1 MISKTVY
8 LNHKIQM
15 KELRYLNK
23 YLFKYKKR
31 ILLGLL
37 ITIIA
42 RIFALITPNLIG
54 DSITILEN
62 FFITNSVN
70 DDLVKTKLLQ
80 NILIIVGSAFLAG
93 FFTFIMRQMLINVS
107 RFIEFDLKNEIYRKY
122 QELNSEFYKKNRT
135 GDLMNRVSEDVSK
148 VRMYIGPAIMYTIN
162 TVTLFIIVVTYM
174 LVVAPKLAFYT
185 LLPLPFLSLLIYFIS
200 VKINTKSKI
209 VQEFLSKLTTY
220 TQESFSGVK
229 IIKAYT
235 IEGSINK
242 KLKFLASECKD
253 KNMSLA
259 KIQAWFFPLMILLI
273 GISNIIVV
281 YIGGIQYMKG
291 IIELGI
297 LAEFIIY
304 VNMLTWPV
312 ATVGWVS
319 SIIQQ
324 AEASQKRINEFLK
337 SDSIVKTSDG
347 FKYKIHGKIEF
358 KKVQFMY
365 PETKILALNEIS
377 FRIDRN
383 SSLAIMGE
391 IGSGKSTILDLICGV
406 NDPSKGNIYIDD
418 RNLKKHNI
426 DNLRSYIGFVPQNS
440 FLFSDTIENNI
451 RFGNENADLK
461 EIKKVSKWTCILN
474 DIEKFNKKFKTI
486 LGERGVNLS
495 GGQKQRISISRALIK
510 DPKIL
515 ILDDSL
521 SSVDTETEEQII
533 KNICSIK
540 KNFTLIMTTNRISC
554 AKNFDNILIVQNGK
568 VTQFGNHDD
577 LIKKDGYYKEI
588 YRFQS
593 SHKEII

>member
-80 NILIIVGSAFLAG
+80 NILIIVGSAFMAG

-162 TVTLFIIVVTYM
+162 TVTLFIIVVSYM

-337 SDSIVKTSDG
+337 SNSIVKTSDG
-347 FKYKIHGKIEF
+347 FKSKIHGKIEF

-365 PETKILALNEIS
+365 PETKILALNQIS

-406 NDPSKGNIYIDD
+406 NDPSKGDIYIDD

-451 RFGNENADLK
+451 RFGNENADLN

>member
-80 NILIIVGSAFLAG
+80 NILIIVGSAFMAG

-200 VKINTKSKI
+200 VKINIKSKI

-406 NDPSKGNIYIDD
+406 NDPSKGDIYIDD

>member
-1 MISKTVY
+1 MISKAVY

-15 KELRYLNK
+15 KELLYLNK

-62 FFITNSVN
+62 FFITNSIN
-70 DDLVKTKLLQ
+70 DELVKTKLLQ
-80 NILIIVGSAFLAG
+80 NILIIVGSAFMAG

-107 RFIEFDLKNEIYRKY
+107 RFIEFDLKNEIYGKY

-174 LVVAPKLAFYT
+174 FVVAPKLASYT
-185 LLPLPFLSLLIYFIS
+185 LIPLPFLSLLIYFIS

-235 IEGSINK
+235 IEGNINK

-337 SDSIVKTSDG
+337 NDSILKTSDG

-365 PETKILALNEIS
+365 PETKILALNGIS

-383 SSLAIMGE
+383 SSLAIMGG

-406 NDPSKGNIYIDD
+406 SKPSKGDIYIDD
-418 RNLKKHNI
+418 TNLKKHNI
-426 DNLRSYIGFVPQNS
+426 DNLRSFIGFVPQNS

-540 KNFTLIMTTNRISC
+540 KNFTLIMTTNRVSC

-577 LIKKDGYYKEI
+577 LIKKNGYYKEI

>member
-1 MISKTVY
+1 
-8 LNHKIQM
+8 M
-15 KELRYLNK
+15 KELHYLNK

-80 NILIIVGSAFLAG
+80 NILIIVGSAFMAG

-200 VKINTKSKI
+200 VKINIKSKI

-406 NDPSKGNIYIDD
+406 NDPSKGDIYIDD

>member
-80 NILIIVGSAFLAG
+80 NILIIVGSAFMAG

-406 NDPSKGNIYIDD
+406 NDPSKGDIYIDD

>member
-15 KELRYLNK
+15 KELHYLNK

-80 NILIIVGSAFLAG
+80 NILIIVGSAFMAG

-200 VKINTKSKI
+200 VKINIKSKI

-347 FKYKIHGKIEF
+347 FKYKINGKIEF

-406 NDPSKGNIYIDD
+406 NDPSKGDIYIDD

>member
-174 LVVAPKLAFYT
+174 LIVAPKLAFYT

-200 VKINTKSKI
+200 VKINIKSKI

-347 FKYKIHGKIEF
+347 FKYKINGKIEF

-521 SSVDTETEEQII
+521 SSVDTETEEQIM

>member
-1 MISKTVY
+1 MSSKTVY
-8 LNHKIQM
+8 LKITIQM
-15 KELRYLNK
+15 RDLSYLNK

-42 RIFALITPNLIG
+42 RFFALITPNLIG

-62 FFITNSVN
+62 FFTTNSIN
-70 DDLVKTKLLQ
+70 NDLVKTKLFH
-80 NILIIVGSAFLAG
+80 NIIIIVGSALLAG

-162 TVTLFIIVVTYM
+162 TVTLFIIVITYM
-174 LVVAPKLAFYT
+174 LIVAPKLAIYT
-185 LLPLPFLSLLIYFIS
+185 LIPLPFLSLLIYFIS
-200 VKINTKSKI
+200 VKINTKSTV
-209 VQEFLSKLTTY
+209 VQQFLSKLTTY
-220 TQESFSGVK
+220 TQESFSGIK

-235 IEGSINK
+235 IENSINY
-242 KLKFLASECKD
+242 KLEKLASECRD

-281 YIGGIQYMKG
+281 YIGGRQYMSG

-337 SDSIVKTSDG
+337 HDSVIKNSDG
-347 FKYKIHGKIEF
+347 FKCKIKGKIEF
-358 KKVQFMY
+358 KNVRFIY
-365 PETKILALNEIS
+365 PETKILALDNVS
-377 FRIDRN
+377 FNVKEN

-391 IGSGKSTILDLICGV
+391 IGSGKSTILELICGIST
-406 NDPSKGNIYIDD
+406 PSKGRIYIDD
-418 RNLKKHNI
+418 VNLKNHNI
-426 DNLRSYIGFVPQNS
+426 DNLRNFIGFVPQNS

-451 RFGNENADLK
+451 RFGKENANLEK
-461 EIKKVSKWTCILN
+461 IKQAAEWSCIHN
-474 DIEKFNKKFKTI
+474 DIEKFNFKYKTI

-495 GGQKQRISISRALIK
+495 GGQKQRISLSRALIK
-510 DPKIL
+510 NPKIL
-515 ILDDSL
+515 IMDDSL
-521 SSVDTETEEQII
+521 SSVDTETEEKIL
-533 KNICSIK
+533 KNINNIK
-540 KNFTLIMTTNRISC
+540 KNFTLIMTTNRVSC
-554 AKNFDNILIVQNGK
+554 AKNCDEILIIQNGK
-568 VTQFGNHDD
+568 VTDIGNHDD
-577 LIKKDGYYKEI
+577 LIKKNRYYMEI
-588 YRFQS
+588 YRSQS
-593 SHKEII
+593 TQKEII

>member
-1 MISKTVY
+1 MRDLS
-8 LNHKIQM
+8 
-15 KELRYLNK
+15 YLNK

-42 RIFALITPNLIG
+42 RFFALITPNLIG

-62 FFITNSVN
+62 FFTTNSIN
-70 DDLVKTKLLQ
+70 NDLVKTKLFH
-80 NILIIVGSAFLAG
+80 NIIIIVGSALLAG

-162 TVTLFIIVVTYM
+162 TVTLFIIVITYM
-174 LVVAPKLAFYT
+174 LIVAPKLAIYT
-185 LLPLPFLSLLIYFIS
+185 LIPLPFLSLLIYFIS
-200 VKINTKSKI
+200 VKINIKSTV
-209 VQEFLSKLTTY
+209 VQQFLSKLTTY
-220 TQESFSGVK
+220 TQESFSGIK

-235 IEGSINK
+235 IENSINY
-242 KLKFLASECKD
+242 KLEKLASECRD

-281 YIGGIQYMKG
+281 YIGGRQYMSG

-337 SDSIVKTSDG
+337 HDSVIKNSDG
-347 FKYKIHGKIEF
+347 FKCKIKGKIEF
-358 KKVQFMY
+358 KNVRFIY
-365 PETKILALNEIS
+365 PETKILALDNVS
-377 FRIDRN
+377 FNVKEN

-391 IGSGKSTILDLICGV
+391 IGSGKSTILELICGIST
-406 NDPSKGNIYIDD
+406 PSKGGIYIDD
-418 RNLKKHNI
+418 VNLKNHNI
-426 DNLRSYIGFVPQNS
+426 DNLRNFIGFVPQNS

-451 RFGNENADLK
+451 RFGKENANLEK
-461 EIKKVSKWTCILN
+461 IKQAAEWSCIHD
-474 DIEKFNKKFKTI
+474 DIEKFNFKYKTI

-495 GGQKQRISISRALIK
+495 GGQKQRISLSRALIK
-510 DPKIL
+510 NPKIL
-515 ILDDSL
+515 IMDDSL
-521 SSVDTETEEQII
+521 SSVDTETEEKIL
-533 KNICSIK
+533 KNINNIK
-540 KNFTLIMTTNRISC
+540 KNFTLIMTTNRVSC
-554 AKNFDNILIVQNGK
+554 AKNCDEILIIQNGK
-568 VTQFGNHDD
+568 VTDIGNHDD
-577 LIKKDGYYKEI
+577 LIKRNRYYMEI
-588 YRFQS
+588 YRSQS
-593 SHKEII
+593 TQKEII

>member
-1 MISKTVY
+1 
-8 LNHKIQM
+8 M
-15 KELRYLNK
+15 KDLSYLNK

-42 RIFALITPNLIG
+42 RFFALITPNLIG

-62 FFITNSVN
+62 FFTTNSIN
-70 DDLVKTKLLQ
+70 NDLVKTKLFH
-80 NILIIVGSAFLAG
+80 NIIIIVGSALLAG

-162 TVTLFIIVVTYM
+162 TVTLFIIVITYM
-174 LVVAPKLAFYT
+174 LIVAPKLAIYT
-185 LLPLPFLSLLIYFIS
+185 LIPLPFLSLLIYFIS
-200 VKINTKSKI
+200 VKINIKSTV
-209 VQEFLSKLTTY
+209 VQQFLSKLTTY
-220 TQESFSGVK
+220 TQESFSGIK

-235 IEGSINK
+235 IENSINY
-242 KLKFLASECKD
+242 KLEKLASECRD

-281 YIGGIQYMKG
+281 YIGGRQYMSG

-337 SDSIVKTSDG
+337 HDSVIKNSDG
-347 FKYKIHGKIEF
+347 FKCKINGKIEF
-358 KKVQFMY
+358 KNVQFIY
-365 PETKILALNEIS
+365 PETKILALDNVS
-377 FRIDRN
+377 FNVKEN

-391 IGSGKSTILDLICGV
+391 IGSGKSTILELICGIST
-406 NDPSKGNIYIDD
+406 PSKGGIYIDD
-418 RNLKKHNI
+418 VNLKNHNI
-426 DNLRSYIGFVPQNS
+426 DNLRNFIGFVPQNS

-451 RFGNENADLK
+451 RFGKENANLK
-461 EIKKVSKWTCILN
+461 NIKQAAEWSCIQK
-474 DIEKFNKKFKTI
+474 DIEKFNFKYKTI

-495 GGQKQRISISRALIK
+495 GGQKQRISLSRALIK
-510 DPKIL
+510 NPKIL
-515 ILDDSL
+515 IMDDSL
-521 SSVDTETEEQII
+521 SSVDTETEEKIL
-533 KNICSIK
+533 KNINNIK
-540 KNFTLIMTTNRISC
+540 KNFTLIMTTNRVSC
-554 AKNFDNILIVQNGK
+554 AKNCDEILIIQNGK
-568 VTQFGNHDD
+568 VTDIGNHDG
-577 LIKKDGYYKEI
+577 LIKKNRYYMEI
-588 YRFQS
+588 YRSQS
-593 SHKEII
+593 TQKEII

>member
-80 NILIIVGSAFLAG
+80 NILIIVGSAFMAG

-406 NDPSKGNIYIDD
+406 NDPSKGDIYIDD

-451 RFGNENADLK
+451 RFGNENADLN

-521 SSVDTETEEQII
+521 SSVDTETEEQIM

>member
-1 MISKTVY
+1 
-8 LNHKIQM
+8 M

-80 NILIIVGSAFLAG
+80 NILIIVGSAFMAG

-337 SDSIVKTSDG
+337 SDSIVKTSEG

-406 NDPSKGNIYIDD
+406 NDPSKGDIYIDD

>member
-107 RFIEFDLKNEIYRKY
+107 RFIEFDLKNEIYSKY

-174 LVVAPKLAFYT
+174 LIVAPKLAFYT

-347 FKYKIHGKIEF
+347 FKCKIHGKIEF

-377 FRIDRN
+377 FRIDSN

-406 NDPSKGNIYIDD
+406 NDPSKGDIYIDD

-568 VTQFGNHDD
+568 VTQFGNHND

>member
-1 MISKTVY
+1 
-8 LNHKIQM
+8 M

-406 NDPSKGNIYIDD
+406 NDPSKGDIYIDD

>member
-54 DSITILEN
+54 DSITTLEN

-337 SDSIVKTSDG
+337 SNSIVKTSDG
-347 FKYKIHGKIEF
+347 FKSKIHGKIEF

-365 PETKILALNEIS
+365 PETKILALNQIS

-406 NDPSKGNIYIDD
+406 NDPSKGDIYIDD

>member
-1 MISKTVY
+1 MSSKTVY
-8 LNHKIQM
+8 LKITIQM
-15 KELRYLNK
+15 RDLSYLNK

-42 RIFALITPNLIG
+42 RFFALITPNLIG

-62 FFITNSVN
+62 FFTTNSIN
-70 DDLVKTKLLQ
+70 NDLVKTKLFH
-80 NILIIVGSAFLAG
+80 NIIIIVGSALLAG

-162 TVTLFIIVVTYM
+162 TVTLFIIVITYM
-174 LVVAPKLAFYT
+174 LIVAPKLAIYT
-185 LLPLPFLSLLIYFIS
+185 LIPLPFLSLLIYFIS
-200 VKINTKSKI
+200 VKINTKSTV
-209 VQEFLSKLTTY
+209 VQQFLSKLTTY
-220 TQESFSGVK
+220 TQESFSGIK

-235 IEGSINK
+235 IENSINY
-242 KLKFLASECKD
+242 KLEKLASECRD

-281 YIGGIQYMKG
+281 YIGGRQYMSG

-337 SDSIVKTSDG
+337 HDSVIKNSDG
-347 FKYKIHGKIEF
+347 FKCKIKGKIEF
-358 KKVQFMY
+358 KNVRFIY
-365 PETKILALNEIS
+365 PETKILALDNVS
-377 FRIDRN
+377 FNVKEN

-391 IGSGKSTILDLICGV
+391 IGSGKSTILELICGIST
-406 NDPSKGNIYIDD
+406 PSKGGIYIDD
-418 RNLKKHNI
+418 VNLKNHNI
-426 DNLRSYIGFVPQNS
+426 DNLRNFIGFVPQNS

-451 RFGNENADLK
+451 RFGKENANLEK
-461 EIKKVSKWTCILN
+461 IKQAAEWSCIQN
-474 DIEKFNKKFKTI
+474 DIEKFNFKYKTI

-495 GGQKQRISISRALIK
+495 GGQKQRISLSRALIK
-510 DPKIL
+510 NPKIL
-515 ILDDSL
+515 IMDDSL
-521 SSVDTETEEQII
+521 SSVDTETEEKIL
-533 KNICSIK
+533 KNINNIK
-540 KNFTLIMTTNRISC
+540 KNFTLIMTTNRVSC
-554 AKNFDNILIVQNGK
+554 AKNCDEILIIQNGK
-568 VTQFGNHDD
+568 VTDIGNHDD
-577 LIKKDGYYKEI
+577 LIKKNRYYMEI
-588 YRFQS
+588 YRSQS
-593 SHKEII
+593 TQKEII

>member
-1 MISKTVY
+1 
-8 LNHKIQM
+8 M

-174 LVVAPKLAFYT
+174 LIVAPKLAFYT

-358 KKVQFMY
+358 KKVQFIY

-377 FRIDRN
+377 FKIDRN

-406 NDPSKGNIYIDD
+406 SKPSKGDIYIDD

-426 DNLRSYIGFVPQNS
+426 VNLRSYIGFVPQNS

-540 KNFTLIMTTNRISC
+540 KNFTLIMTTNRVSC

-568 VTQFGNHDD
+568 VTQFGNHND

>member
-107 RFIEFDLKNEIYRKY
+107 RFIEFDLKNEIYSKY

-174 LVVAPKLAFYT
+174 LIVAPKLAFYT

-347 FKYKIHGKIEF
+347 FKCKIHGKIEF

-377 FRIDRN
+377 FRIDSN

-406 NDPSKGNIYIDD
+406 NDPSKGDIYIDD

-451 RFGNENADLK
+451 RFGNENADLN

-568 VTQFGNHDD
+568 VTQFGNHND